1 MIFGLAD
8 GAGIIA
14 HRFDL
19 KPRSWHHVVAF
30 TCRGGGR
37 CGAFCRRAVALAH
50 VSEIPSRPRLTVA
63 RRDCC
68 GPRRGCVVVTRTEPA
83 RAKPPITPVLRRRR
97 RPALP
102 TGGSQLRCGQTA
114 KLTALV
120 DYKKT
125 ETRRS
130 LWRQSEVLD
139 GCGSDIHV
147 VKSERLS
154 PIEPIRRAV
163 NAGRLDS
170 FDDLTAKQEKLHE

>member
-1 MIFGLAD
+1 MASRRRVHLSRRRPLWRLLPPSRGSGACIGDSFQAQAHCGSARLLWASSWLRGCYAN
-8 GAGIIA
+8 GAG
-14 HRFDL
+14 
-19 KPRSWHHVVAF
+19 PREA
-30 TCRGGGR
+30 
-37 CGAFCRRAVALAH
+37 AQ
-50 VSEIPSRPRLTVA
+50 
-63 RRDCC
+63 
-68 GPRRGCVVVTRTEPA
+68 
-83 RAKPPITPVLRRRR
+83 TPLLRRRR

-125 ETRRS
+125 EIRRS

>member
-1 MIFGLAD
+1 
-8 GAGIIA
+8 
-14 HRFDL
+14 
-19 KPRSWHHVVAF
+19 
-30 TCRGGGR
+30 
-37 CGAFCRRAVALAH
+37 
-50 VSEIPSRPRLTVA
+50 
-63 RRDCC
+63 
-68 GPRRGCVVVTRTEPA
+68 
-83 RAKPPITPVLRRRR
+83 
-97 RPALP
+97 
-102 TGGSQLRCGQTA
+102 
-114 KLTALV
+114 LV

-125 ETRRS
+125 EIRRS

>member
-1 MIFGLAD
+1 MANAD
-8 GAGIIA
+8 
-14 HRFDL
+14 
-19 KPRSWHHVVAF
+19 VVDAD
-30 TCRGGGR
+30 
-37 CGAFCRRAVALAH
+37 A
-50 VSEIPSRPRLTVA
+50 IVA

-102 TGGSQLRCGQTA
+102 TGGNQLRCGQTA

-120 DYKKT
+120 DFKKT
-125 ETRRS
+125 EIRRS
-130 LWRQSEVLD
+130 LWRQSEMLD

-170 FDDLTAKQEKLHE
+170 FNDLRAKQGKLHE